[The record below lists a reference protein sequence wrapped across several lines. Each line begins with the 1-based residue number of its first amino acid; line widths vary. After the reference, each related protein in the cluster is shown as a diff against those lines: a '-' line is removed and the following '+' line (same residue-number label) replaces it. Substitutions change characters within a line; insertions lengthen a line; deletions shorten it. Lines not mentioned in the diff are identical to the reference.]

1 MYKIQKSKK
10 KYKIKNPKKN
20 NKNKNKKKCRPM
32 HNGYSSCRTVSWG
45 YLGNLFFYINPKVLR
60 SCWGVYKCSIPMQQL
75 RLHCSTKLSP
85 HKVLIIRLGLD
96 T

>member
-32 HNGYSSCRTVSWG
+32 HNGYSSCRTASWG
-45 YLGNLFFYINPKVLR
+45 YLGNLIFL
-60 SCWGVYKCSIPMQQL
+60 YKP
-75 RLHCSTKLSP
+75 
-85 HKVLIIRLGLD
+85 
-96 T
+96 